1 MAVKPV
7 NEDRLLEDIHSIAAS
22 IRQLNRKLSRG
33 YDKETIQEISELRQ
47 MIQKNISMLPPS
59 LTRSLKK
66 ELIREN
72 VLDQTQE
79 GINHQDAV
87 LREESKRIPFWAR
100 SRNLSKVA
108 PSGKLKRTRRRP
120 IRKGYKSN
128 RPLPKS

>member
-1 MAVKPV
+1 MSVKPV
-7 NEDRLLEDIHSIAAS
+7 NEAKLLEDIHSIAAS

-47 MIQKNISMLPPS
+47 MIQKNFDILPS

-66 ELIREN
+66 QLIREN

-87 LREESKRIPFWAR
+87 LREESKRVPFWFT
-100 SRNLSKVA
+100 SRHLRKVA
-108 PSGKLKRTRRRP
+108 PSGKLKRTRRRKP
-120 IRKGYKSN
+120 IRKEYKSN
-128 RPLPKS
+128 HPLPKS